1 MLELK
6 MKNISV
12 NYGKKEIVKN
22 ISCNFQGGKL
32 ISLIGPNGT
41 GKTTLLKSIANLL
54 KYKGKI
60 EILENGEKKEYKNNI
75 VYVPQLSVNLINLTV
90 FEMVLLGRVKDLSWK
105 VSKEHLDAVAQIL
118 EELNLSHLSYL
129 KFSSLSG
136 GQKQMVVMAQS
147 LVSNPKIL
155 LLDEPTSALDLK
167 HQLQIMEVAK
177 KYTKKTGA
185 ITILVLHDIALATR
199 YSDEFLLLNDGY
211 LIAQG
216 GIEEVIR
223 PEILENIYEVKLD
236 ISKSNR
242 GYTTI
247 TPISGVEMEG

>member
-6 MKNISV
+6 MTNISV

-22 ISCNFQGGKL
+22 ISC
-32 ISLIGPNGT
+32 
-41 GKTTLLKSIANLL
+41 TL
-54 KYKGKI
+54 
-60 EILENGEKKEYKNNI
+60 
-75 VYVPQLSVNLINLTV
+75 
-90 FEMVLLGRVKDLSWK
+90 
-105 VSKEHLDAVAQIL
+105 
-118 EELNLSHLSYL
+118 
-129 KFSSLSG
+129 
-136 GQKQMVVMAQS
+136 
-147 LVSNPKIL
+147 
-155 LLDEPTSALDLK
+155 
-167 HQLQIMEVAK
+167 
-177 KYTKKTGA
+177 KTGA

-216 GIEEVIR
+216 GVEEVIR

-236 ISKSNR
+236 ISKSNQ